1 MGCWSLPLRWPTDT
15 RVQLSPA
22 FRSKPRAGIIKLPK
36 TVRFFITI
44 RQSVKESPPLSLPL
58 PVQCNAPSP
67 YQDRQANAASRS
79 ALLCCDPTPI
89 SSPFIFRWHGIA
101 WKKNQQSL
109 LNSADRAFIFPCFH
123 ISATLLETGSSDY
136 RILLPIR
143 SCLRGIGAGLSFDSS
158 DQIQIQRA
166 GWVSYL
172 LSGVCDLIRPQSPPE
187 ELFA

>member
-1 MGCWSLPLRWPTDT
+1 MEKKSAISSEFSRQSIYLPLF
-15 RVQLSPA
+15 SY
-22 FRSKPRAGIIKLPK
+22 
-36 TVRFFITI
+36 TV
-44 RQSVKESPPLSLPL
+44 
-58 PVQCNAPSP
+58 
-67 YQDRQANAASRS
+67 
-79 ALLCCDPTPI
+79 
-89 SSPFIFRWHGIA
+89 
-101 WKKNQQSL
+101 
-109 LNSADRAFIFPCFH
+109 
-123 ISATLLETGSSDY
+123 SATLLETGSSDY